1 MVQRDRL
8 VTDVEVLHEI
18 RHRYTAIQRR
28 DMIQPA
34 ADAVLGIVDEVLALD
49 AADLDAARGITL
61 GSTRLSARDAI
72 QVALMRRHR
81 IGTIL
86 SSDADFDGVP
96 RITRLSRQVGTIGP
110 RQLPT
115 HPLGLTLQRCQEERE
130 HEASSDARYMCKLR
144 SEWEG
149 GHAEPK
155 PPSGLRRGANH
166 EGLRSTARFSTRS
179 ESGGTDR
186 KGPTP
191 T

>member
-28 DMIQPA
+28 DRIQPA